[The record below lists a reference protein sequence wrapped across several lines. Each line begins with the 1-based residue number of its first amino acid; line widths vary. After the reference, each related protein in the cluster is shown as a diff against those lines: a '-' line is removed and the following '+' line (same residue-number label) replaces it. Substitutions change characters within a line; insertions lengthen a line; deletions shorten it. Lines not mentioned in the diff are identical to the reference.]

1 MSIQETW
8 KGFTPQARAGL
19 AAGTVLIA
27 ALTAGL
33 AWWAYRTD
41 YQVLFADLGAGDA
54 AAMTAELDKMK
65 ADYQLSDGGHTIL
78 VPKEQVYKQ
87 RLQLMGKEIPLHGAV
102 GFEVFNNAD
111 FGMTDFVQKVNYQR
125 AVQGELTRTIMSIE
139 GVQAARVHLA
149 LPEQGLFKK
158 AQGHAKASVTVT
170 MKPGKVLAEQQVA
183 GIQRLVAASVPEI
196 VANDVTVLDQH
207 GVALTR
213 PAQREGEA
221 GAGANAR
228 LDAKRG
234 AEEYLQKK
242 VNQVLERTF
251 GAGAGMA
258 SIDLVLDLDQDKVT
272 TEEVLG
278 ARGQQAGTVA
288 TGVLVRERQSER
300 EGGSAPAQGGAG
312 SSTSESDYQ
321 VGRRVQHH
329 VSASGAI
336 KRMTVAVLVKQ
347 PLNFEQVEQLRQV
360 VALATGLDTERG
372 DAIVVQSMEQF
383 VLPGRNGAGNDVGDK
398 AQHAEAD
405 AGTALAAAPAMRQQ
419 AAAPGVLPVL
429 LGILMLV
436 LVAGGVLLLRRRQ
449 ADHTRRLDAAER
461 EQLLLHVR
469 GWMAE
474 PGGDQG
480 GRP

>member
-1 MSIQETW
+1 VSIQETW
-8 KGFTPQARAGL
+8 KGFSPQARAGL
-19 AAGTVLIA
+19 VAGTVLTV
-27 ALTAGL
+27 ALSAGL
-33 AWWAYRTD
+33 GWWAYRTD

-65 ADYQLSDGGHTIL
+65 TDYQLTDGGRTIM

-125 AVQGELTRTIMSIE
+125 AVQGELTRTVLSIE

-170 MKPGKVLAEQQVA
+170 MKPGKSLAEEQVA
-183 GIQRLVAASVPEI
+183 GIQRLVAASVADIAPG
-196 VANDVTVLDQH
+196 DVTVLDQH

-213 PAQREGEA
+213 PAQREGDA
-221 GAGANAR
+221 GVGANAR
-228 LDAKRG
+228 LDAKRS

-242 VNQVLERTF
+242 VNKVLERTF
-251 GAGAGMA
+251 GAGAGVA
-258 SIDLVLDLDQDKVT
+258 SIDLALDLDQNKVT

-278 ARGQQAGTVA
+278 ASGQGADTVPA
-288 TGVLVRERQSER
+288 GVLVRERQSER
-300 EGGSAPAQGGAG
+300 EGASASAQSGGG

-329 VSASGAI
+329 VSAGGAI

-347 PLNFEQVEQLRQV
+347 PLNVEQVAQLREV
-360 VALATGLDTERG
+360 VALATGLDPARG
-372 DAIVVQSMEQF
+372 DAIVVQSMDQL
-383 VLPGRNGAGNDVGDK
+383 VQPDRPAAAAVAGGDS
-398 AQHAEAD
+398 AASVA
-405 AGTALAAAPAMRQQ
+405 AAAAPSPEPAPRVQ
-419 AAAPGVLPVL
+419 AVL

-436 LVAGGVLLLRRRQ
+436 LVLAGGGLLLRRR
-449 ADHTRRLDAAER
+449 HSGVRRLHAAER

-469 GWMAE
+469 SWMAE
-474 PGGDQG
+474 SGREQG

>member
-8 KGFTPQARAGL
+8 KGFTPQARTGL
-19 AAGTVLIA
+19 VAGTVLVV
-27 ALTAGL
+27 ALSAGL
-33 AWWAYRTD
+33 GWWAYRTD

-65 ADYQLSDGGHTIL
+65 ADYQLTDGGGTIL
-78 VPKEQVYKQ
+78 VPKEEVYRQ

-125 AVQGELTRTIMSIE
+125 AVQGELTRTILSIE

-170 MKPGKVLAEQQVA
+170 MKPGKVLAEEQVG
-183 GIQRLVAASVPEI
+183 GIQRLVAASVTDIAPG
-196 VANDVTVLDQH
+196 DVTVLDQH

-213 PAQREGEA
+213 PSQREGEA
-221 GAGANAR
+221 GLGANAR
-228 LDAKRG
+228 LDAKRS

-242 VNQVLERTF
+242 VSKVLERTF
-251 GAGAGMA
+251 GAGAAVA
-258 SIDLVLDLDQDKVT
+258 SIDLELDLDQDKVT

-278 ARGQQAGTVA
+278 ARGQEAGTVPA
-288 TGVLVRERQSER
+288 GVLVRERQSER
-300 EGGSAPAQGGAG
+300 EGASASAQAGG

-329 VSASGAI
+329 VTAGGAV

-347 PLNFEQVEQLRQV
+347 ALNFEQAEQLRQV
-360 VALATGLDTERG
+360 VAHATGLDAARG

-383 VLPGRNGAGNDVGDK
+383 VAPVQAPGGPAKV
-398 AQHAEAD
+398 AEAE
-405 AGTALAAAPAMRQQ
+405 AADGATP
-419 AAAPGVLPVL
+419 APGAARQEAGPRVVVAL
-429 LGILMLV
+429 LGILV
-436 LVAGGVLLLRRRQ
+436 LALAGGAWLLRRRR
-449 ADHTRRLDAAER
+449 AGVRRLGAAER

-469 GWMAE
+469 SWMAE
-474 PGGDQG
+474 AAQDKG

>member
-8 KGFTPQARAGL
+8 RGFSPQARAGL
-19 AAGTVLIA
+19 VAGTVLSV

-33 AWWAYRTD
+33 GWWAYRTD

-65 ADYQLSDGGHTIL
+65 ADYQLTDGGRTIM
-78 VPKEQVYKQ
+78 VPKDQVYRQ

-125 AVQGELTRTIMSIE
+125 AVQGELTRTVLSIE

-170 MKPGKVLAEQQVA
+170 MKPGKTLAEEQVT
-183 GIQRLVAASVPEI
+183 GIQRLVAASVADIAPG
-196 VANDVTVLDQH
+196 DVTVLDQH

-213 PAQREGEA
+213 PSQREGEA
-221 GAGANAR
+221 GVGANAR
-228 LDAKRG
+228 LDAKRS

-242 VNQVLERTF
+242 VNKVLERTF
-251 GAGAGMA
+251 GPGAGVA
-258 SIDLVLDLDQDKVT
+258 SIDLALDLDQNKVT

-278 ARGQQAGTVA
+278 ARGQEAGTVPA
-288 TGVLVRERQSER
+288 GVLVRERQSER
-300 EGGSAPAQGGAG
+300 DSASASTQAGGG

-321 VGRRVQHH
+321 VGRRVQQH
-329 VSASGAI
+329 VSAGGAI

-347 PLNFEQVEQLRQV
+347 PLTTEQAAQLREV
-360 VALATGLDTERG
+360 VALATGLDPARG
-372 DAIVVQSMEQF
+372 DAIVVQSMDQL
-383 VLPGRNGAGNDVGDK
+383 VPPGRPAGEGTVNVG
-398 AQHAEAD
+398 ED
-405 AGTALAAAPAMRQQ
+405 AASAAASASAPQEEPA
-419 AAAPGVLPVL
+419 PHVLTVL

-436 LVAGGVLLLRRRQ
+436 LAGGGLLLRRRQ
-449 ADHTRRLDAAER
+449 TGVRRLQAAER

-474 PGGDQG
+474 AGRDQG